1 MTGKLSSEQSAH
13 NIPLPPPDCNRSRPL
28 IPAGE
33 VSTAIRQLVLRLRR
47 GNPVRK
53 QRVTNS
59 SRFDSDE
66 LDGPIFVEARS
77 IDNSSP
83 VEESMVSRQ
92 HFRISAISPNRRP
105 PSPHQVPVTV
115 KRANG
120 IKATRRGAVMPDC
133 RLRPAPGSDAPL
145 PRAGKS
151 GRETSYFPRSRFV
164 FPPEGAILVI

>member
-13 NIPLPPPDCNRSRPL
+13 NIPLPPPDCNRRRPL

-53 QRVTNS
+53 PRVTNS

-66 LDGPIFVEARS
+66 LDGPILVEARS

-92 HFRISAISPNRRP
+92 HFRDLPEPATAFSAS
-105 PSPHQVPVTV
+105 
-115 KRANG
+115 
-120 IKATRRGAVMPDC
+120 
-133 RLRPAPGSDAPL
+133 GSGD
-145 PRAGKS
+145 RQAGKRNKSDPQGS
-151 GRETSYFPRSRFV
+151 GYAGLPLET
-164 FPPEGAILVI
+164 GAGF